1 LLSFYPQISSLIP
14 GSIEIVPSTLKKG
27 NVVSLLLN
35 YIIACRAGRLPAMV
49 AIMGDEEV
57 DDGMFEVCFFVI
69 SREGLSFLVLFLFVF
84 SRRHLISSRSL
95 LLPLNS
101 ED

>member
-1 LLSFYPQISSLIP
+1 
-14 GSIEIVPSTLKKG
+14 LKKG

-57 DDGMFEVCFFVI
+57 DDGMFEVCLFIVSLMERIEFSYVI
-69 SREGLSFLVLFLFVF
+69 SFHIFRL
-84 SRRHLISSRSL
+84 HLI
-95 LLPLNS
+95 
-101 ED
+101 